1 MSVPK
6 LDGSTELIIV
16 QHMLRDLEEYL
27 KSDVLYWHVAE
38 PNPLGSHM
46 PQLTIGALWEA
57 HTRAAAAQDELTRDQ
72 REELAGACAEHD
84 RIRAAHPALYV
95 GKAIHELHSRLGAWE
110 SNLEDE
116 GRKTRAIYAQ
126 DARVRAKIYLLE
138 NALGADTPDELQK
151 QRERLDLELYEV
163 FVPGE
168 FVWDA
173 RLRPAFPKDPCW
185 WLYGHLLEEHYS

>member
-1 MSVPK
+1 MSVPR

-16 QHMLRDLEEYL
+16 QHMLRDMEDYL
-27 KSDVLYWHVAE
+27 KSEALYWHVAE

-46 PQLTIGALWEA
+46 PQLTIGALLEA
-57 HTRAAAAQDELTRDQ
+57 EVRAAAGGADATQLAAAQAQ
-72 REELAGACAEHD
+72 HN

-95 GKAIHELHSRLGAWE
+95 GKAIHELHSRLDAWQA
-110 SNLEDE
+110 NLEDE
-116 GRKTRAIYAQ
+116 GRKTKAYYAQ

-138 NALGADTPDELQK
+138 NALGADTPAELHQY
-151 QRERLDLELYEV
+151 REQLDLELYEV

-173 RLRPAFPKDPCW
+173 RLQAAFPKDPCW
-185 WLYGHLLEEHYS
+185 WLYCHLLEEHIS

>member
-27 KSDVLYWHVAE
+27 KSDVVYWHVAE

-46 PQLTIGALWEA
+46 PQLTIGALLEA
-57 HTRAAAAQDELTRDQ
+57 LTCAAAAQDELTAGQ
-72 REELAGACAEHD
+72 REALAAACAQHD

-95 GKAIHELHSRLGAWE
+95 GKAVHELHGRLGAWE
-110 SNLEDE
+110 ADLEDE
-116 GRKTRAIYAQ
+116 GRKTKAFYAQ
-126 DARVRAKIYLLE
+126 DAHVRAKIYLLE
-138 NALGADTPDELQK
+138 NALGTDTPVELQK
-151 QRERLDLELYEV
+151 HREQLDLELYEV

-168 FVWDA
+168 FVWDT
-173 RLRPAFPKDPCW
+173 RLRAAFPKDTCW

>member
-16 QHMLRDLEEYL
+16 QRMLRDLEEYL
-27 KSDVLYWHVAE
+27 KSDVVYWHVAE

-46 PQLTIGALWEA
+46 PQLTIGALLEA
-57 HTRAAAAQDELTRDQ
+57 FTRAAAAQDELTPSQ
-72 REELAGACAEHD
+72 REELEAARARYD

-95 GKAIHELHSRLGAWE
+95 GKAIHELHSRLGAWQA
-110 SNLEDE
+110 NLEDE
-116 GRKTRAIYAQ
+116 DRKTTAFYAQ
-126 DARVRAKIYLLE
+126 DARVRAKIFLLE
-138 NALGADTPDELQK
+138 NALGTDVPAELQT
-151 QRERLDLELYEV
+151 QREQLDLELYEV

-173 RLRPAFPKDPCW
+173 RLQQVFPKKSCW
-185 WLYGHLLEEHYS
+185 WLYGHLLEEHY

>member
-1 MSVPK
+1 MNVPK
-6 LDGSTELIIV
+6 LDSSTELIIA
-16 QHMLRDLEEYL
+16 QCMLRDLEQYL

-46 PQLTIGALWEA
+46 PQLTIGALLEA
-57 HTRAAAAQDELTRDQ
+57 QVRAEAGAADAAALAAARAQ
-72 REELAGACAEHD
+72 HD

-95 GKAIHELHSRLGAWE
+95 SKAIHELHSRLDAWQA
-110 SNLEDE
+110 NLDDDS
-116 GRKTRAIYAQ
+116 RKTKVFYAQ

-138 NALGADTPDELQK
+138 NTLGPDTPLELQTY
-151 QRERLDLELYEV
+151 REQLDLELYEV

-173 RLRPAFPKDPCW
+173 RLQTAFPKDPCW
-185 WLYGHLLEEHYS
+185 WLYGHLLEEHF

>member
-1 MSVPK
+1 MSVPR
-6 LDGSTELIIV
+6 LEGNTELIIV

-46 PQLTIGALWEA
+46 PQLTIGALLEA
-57 HTRAAAAQDELTRDQ
+57 LVRAAAAQDELTPVQ
-72 REELAGACAEHD
+72 REELETARAQHA

-95 GKAIHELHSRLGAWE
+95 SKALHELHGRLSAWQA
-110 SNLEDE
+110 NLEDE
-116 GRKTRAIYAQ
+116 GRKTKASYAQ
-126 DARVRAKIYLLE
+126 DVRVRAKIYLLE
-138 NALGADTPDELQK
+138 NALGTDAPAELQK
-151 QRERLDLELYEV
+151 QREQLDLELYEV

-173 RLRPAFPKDPCW
+173 RLQQAFPKKPCW
-185 WLYGHLLEEHYS
+185 WLYGHLLEEHY

>member
-6 LDGSTELIIV
+6 LEGSTELIIA

-27 KSDVLYWHVAE
+27 KSDALYWHVAE

-46 PQLTIGALWEA
+46 PQLTIGALLEA
-57 HTRAAAAQDELTRDQ
+57 QVRAAAGGADVAMLTAARAQ
-72 REELAGACAEHD
+72 HD

-95 GKAIHELHSRLGAWE
+95 GKAIHELHSRLDAWKA
-110 SNLEDE
+110 NLADDS
-116 GRKTRAIYAQ
+116 RKTKVFYAQ
-126 DARVRAKIYLLE
+126 DARVRAKIHLLE
-138 NALGADTPDELQK
+138 NALRADTPAELK
-151 QRERLDLELYEV
+151 QYREQLDLELFEV

-173 RLRPAFPKDPCW
+173 RLQAAFPKDPCW
-185 WLYGHLLEEHYS
+185 WLYGHLLEEHF

>member
-1 MSVPK
+1 MSVPR

-46 PQLTIGALWEA
+46 PQLTIGALLEA
-57 HTRAAAAQDELTRDQ
+57 QARAAAAQDELTPKQ
-72 REELAGACAEHD
+72 REELAAARSRHE
-84 RIRAAHPALYV
+84 RIRAAHPAYYV
-95 GKAIHELHSRLGAWE
+95 GKALHELHSRLSAWE
-110 SNLEDE
+110 ADLEDE
-116 GRKTRAIYAQ
+116 SRKISAFYAQ
-126 DARVRAKIYLLE
+126 DVRVRAKIFLLE
-138 NALGADTPDELQK
+138 NALGTDTPVELQR
-151 QRERLDLELYEV
+151 QQERLDLELYEV

-173 RLRPAFPKDPCW
+173 RLQPAFPKDPCW
-185 WLYGHLLEEHYS
+185 WLYGHLLEEHFS

>member
-6 LDGSTELIIV
+6 LDGNTELIIA

-27 KSDVLYWHVAE
+27 KSDALYWHVAE

-46 PQLTIGALWEA
+46 PQLTISALLEA
-57 HTRAAAAQDELTRDQ
+57 EVR
-72 REELAGACAEHD
+72 AGAGGADATALAEACSQHK

-95 GKAIHELHSRLGAWE
+95 GKAIHELHSRLDAWKA
-110 SNLEDE
+110 NLEDDS
-116 GRKTRAIYAQ
+116 RKTKGDYAQ
-126 DARVRAKIYLLE
+126 DARVRAKIHLLE
-138 NALGADTPDELQK
+138 SALGSDSPNELRQYRA
-151 QRERLDLELYEV
+151 QLDLELYEV

-168 FVWDA
+168 FIWDV
-173 RLRPAFPKDPCW
+173 RLQAAFPKDPCW

>member
-16 QHMLRDLEEYL
+16 QRMLRDLEEYL
-27 KSDVLYWHVAE
+27 KSDVVYWHVAE

-46 PQLTIGALWEA
+46 PQLTIGALLEA
-57 HTRAAAAQDELTRDQ
+57 LTRAAAAQDELTPGQ
-72 REELAGACAEHD
+72 REELEAARAQHD

-95 GKAIHELHSRLGAWE
+95 GKAIHELHSRLGAWQA
-110 SNLEDE
+110 NLEDE
-116 GRKTRAIYAQ
+116 DRKTTAFYAQ
-126 DARVRAKIYLLE
+126 DARVRAKIFLLE
-138 NALGADTPDELQK
+138 NALGTDVPAELQT
-151 QRERLDLELYEV
+151 QREQLDLELYEV

-173 RLRPAFPKDPCW
+173 RLQQAFSKNQCW
-185 WLYGHLLEEHYS
+185 WLYGHLLEEHY

>member
-46 PQLTIGALWEA
+46 PRLTIGALLEA
-57 HTRAAAAQDELTRDQ
+57 HTRAAAAQDELTPDQ
-72 REELAGACAEHD
+72 RQELAAACAQHD
-84 RIRAAHPALYV
+84 RVRAAHAAVYV
-95 GKAIHELHSRLGAWE
+95 RKAIHELYGRLNAWE
-110 SNLEDE
+110 ANLEDE
-116 GRKTRAIYAQ
+116 SRKTTAFYAQ
-126 DARVRAKIYLLE
+126 DVRVRAKIFLLE
-138 NALGADTPDELQK
+138 NALGTDTPVELQK
-151 QRERLDLELYEV
+151 QRQRLDLELYEV
-163 FVPGE
+163 FVPSE

-185 WLYGHLLEEHYS
+185 WLYGHLLEEHFS